1 MRILFRKN
9 TSLVQRI
16 LNIVFQTKDIEI
28 ERLDTQLDLIKS
40 HDSKSIR
47 PDVLAIDRSQFK
59 KMSILYIYSGC
70 RIYETW
76 NGL

>member
-16 LNIVFQTKDIEI
+16 LNIILEKKDIEI
-28 ERLDTQLDLIKS
+28 ERLDTQIDLIKS

-47 PDVLAIDRSQFK
+47 PDVLAIDQNKNYYDSLKEALLFLK
-59 KMSILYIYSGC
+59 LFHI
-70 RIYETW
+70 
-76 NGL
+76 